1 MADLRYR
8 VDIETGN
15 AQRAIAGLK
24 SSIAGIGTVLA
35 SSFAIAGFTR
45 IASQLDDLR
54 RTFQTLYR
62 DVSIGGAVF
71 DDVKKLASDL
81 GLDISQLAESVVK
94 LKSAGIEPTVAQLR
108 LFADVASVST
118 DKVGALQSI
127 TDLFTRTMG
136 GGLGLEE
143 LERLQDRGIPVY
155 DILLDKLGKSRL
167 ELSEFGKT
175 ARGAEIIRA
184 ALQQGLS
191 ERFGGAAANRA
202 DSLSSAMTRL
212 RNSFQEAADVA
223 GQAGLSKAITDIA
236 NYTTMWIDKNQELIK
251 SFSVGLSAAF
261 KLFLDNIKIITTAA
275 AVFFTVFA
283 AKKVYELI
291 IGFVELSKVIA
302 RSPLGLL
309 AVGLAYAAYKAGI
322 LDEVMNK
329 VGEAFVASSKEAE
342 EYVKSIKGAGDAAN
356 STTAAPG
363 FKVLTQGDLGK
374 GTRNFR
380 AEIEAV
386 NEKLAIFKREMNDT
400 VSAFARMNEEQ
411 RLAIDLETRL
421 IGANTQQ
428 SEILRA
434 QAEITK
440 RTNDEV
446 AKLREQKNK
455 LTEIELKEGRAKII
469 DDTIAKIQKQAE
481 IDKVATEEAIKNSER
496 RKASFAL
503 EQFQTQNRI
512 SNEDKLLELQK
523 EMAQTGMSQIE
534 KKYDDIRR
542 AADASA
548 LAAIRAEEAR
558 RGPGVR
564 LSMEEQ
570 QQFYEEARRY
580 NEILIEQ
587 QRRLFEE
594 SRKFETGWSRAFR
607 EYVDEATNAAK
618 TAERIFQKTTSAMED
633 MIVNFAKTGK
643 FEFKSFMNSILE
655 ELLRSQVRS
664 MIAQIFQI
672 GGVGSRGAGGGGSLL
687 GSIGN
692 LLGFANGGIIPTN
705 APVLVGERGPELISG
720 AAGRVVTPNEQLG
733 MGPTYVTYNINAV
746 DARSFKDMVAADPS
760 FIYAV
765 SQAGARSVP
774 GRR

>member
-8 VDIETGN
+8 VDVDTAS
-15 AQRAIAGLK
+15 AQRALSGLK
-24 SSIAGIGTVLA
+24 SSIVGIGTALA
-35 SSFAIAGFTR
+35 GSFAVAGFSQV
-45 IASQLDDLR
+45 ASQLDDLR

-62 DVSIGGAVF
+62 DTAIGSAAF
-71 DDVKKLASDL
+71 DDVKKLASEL
-81 GLDISQLAESVVK
+81 GLGIGQLAESVVK
-94 LKSAGIEPTVAQLR
+94 LKSAGIEPTVSQLR
-108 LFADVASVST
+108 LFADVAAVST
-118 DKVGALQSI
+118 DKIGALQSI

-184 ALQQGLS
+184 ALQQGLN
-191 ERFGGAAANRA
+191 ERFGGAAADRA
-202 DSLSSAMTRL
+202 DGISASIQRL
-212 RNSFQEAADVA
+212 KNSFQEAADVA
-223 GQAGLSKAITDIA
+223 GQAGLSQAIVDIA
-236 NYTTMWIDKNQELIK
+236 NYTAMWVNKNQDLIK

-275 AVFFTVFA
+275 AVFFTVMA

-291 IGFVELSKVIA
+291 TGFIELSKVIA

-329 VGEAFVASSKEAE
+329 VGEAFAKSSKEAE
-342 EYVKSIKGAGDAAN
+342 EYVKQARATADAAN
-356 STTAAPG
+356 SATAAPG
-363 FKVLTQGDLGK
+363 FKVLSQGDLGK
-374 GTRNFR
+374 GTRNFKS
-380 AEIEAV
+380 EIEAV
-386 NEKLAIFKREMNDT
+386 NEKLKIFRKEMNDT
-400 VSAFARMNEEQ
+400 VLAFTRMNDEQ
-411 RLAIDLETRL
+411 RIAIDLETAL
-421 IGANTQQ
+421 IGKTTEQA
-428 SEILRA
+428 EVLRA
-434 QAEITK
+434 QAEITQ

-455 LTEIELKEGRAKII
+455 LTEIELKEGRGKII
-469 DDTIAKIQKQAE
+469 DDTIAKILKQSE
-481 IDKVATEEAIKNSER
+481 IDKKATEETVKNSER

-512 SNEDKLLELQK
+512 DNEDKLMELQK
-523 EMAQTGMSQIE
+523 EMAQTGMSAIE

-570 QQFYEEARRY
+570 KAFYEEARKY

-587 QRRLFEE
+587 QKQLYDE
-594 SRKFETGWSRAFR
+594 SRKFEYGWTRAFR
-607 EYVDEATNAAK
+607 EYADEATNAAK
-618 TAERIFQKTTSAMED
+618 TAERIFQKTTQGMED
-633 MIVNFAKTGK
+633 MIVSFAKTGK
-643 FEFKSFMNSILE
+643 FEFKSFLNSVLE
-655 ELLRSQVRS
+655 ELLRSQIRQL
-664 MIAQIFQI
+664 MAQVFNI
-672 GGVGSRGAGGGGSLL
+672 GNARGTGGAGGLFGSF
-687 GSIGN
+687 GK

-705 APVLVGERGPELISG
+705 APVLVGERGPEIISG
-720 AAGRVVTPNEQLG
+720 AAGRNVTPNSQLG
-733 MGPTYVTYNINAV
+733 LGTTNVIYNISAV
-746 DARSFKDMVAADPS
+746 DARSFKEMVAADPS
-760 FIYAV
+760 FLYAV
-765 SQAGARSVP
+765 TEQ
-774 GRR
+774 GRRTLPSSRR